1 MNGNNPSRR
10 SRNIGTAKQ
19 GHGQDNRMGIP
30 ETLYGPAFFEKLE
43 NVVQVVF
50 GGFRILVEATREN
63 SVHACT
69 VEDLI
74 TVLKL
79 IPAADL
85 GELNLIVLRQ
95 PKRKEEMLNPAWGR
109 LIYAFGFEHNIQPA
123 IILEAVNLTGKITR
137 DKKMSVAGQDEFIRL
152 QQDGHQFSTEKR
164 AYIAPNQLEAV
175 RNTQLYRTLFHEV
188 GHYVEYQ
195 QKVFYLPEELDAEE
209 ALYSRRDVYFQI
221 PKQEKELFAHSYAD
235 RIARDLQ
242 VQGKIPFPRILN
254 DAFLREHGLRKA
266 DFDAN
271 SCI

>member
-1 MNGNNPSRR
+1 MNGTNPTRR

-19 GHGQDNRMGIP
+19 GHGQNNRMGIP
-30 ETLYGPAFFEKLE
+30 ESLYGPAFFEKLE
-43 NVVQVVF
+43 NVVQVTP

-95 PKRKEEMLNPAWGR
+95 PKRKEEILNPAWGR
-109 LIYAFGFEHNIQPA
+109 LIYNFGFEHVIQPA
-123 IILEAVNLTGKITR
+123 IILEAVDLTGKITR
-137 DKKMSVAGQDEFIRL
+137 NKKMSVVGQDEFIRL
-152 QQDGHQFSTEKR
+152 QQDGHQFSTDKR

-175 RNTQLYRTLFHEV
+175 RNTQLYRTLFHEI

-195 QKVFYLPEELDAEE
+195 QKVFSSSDELDVDE
-209 ALYSRRDVYFQI
+209 AFYARRDVYFQI
-221 PKQEKELFAHSYAD
+221 PKQEKERFAHSYAD
-235 RIARDLQ
+235 SIARDLQ
-242 VQGKIPFPRILN
+242 AQGKIPFPRILN
-254 DAFLREHGLRKA
+254 DAFLLEHGLRKE
-266 DFDAN
+266 DFEPH
-271 SCI
+271 SSF

>member
-1 MNGNNPSRR
+1 MNGTNPARR

-19 GHGQDNRMGIP
+19 GHGQNNRMGIP
-30 ETLYGPAFFEKLE
+30 ESLNGPAFFEKLE
-43 NVVQVVF
+43 NVVQVKF

-109 LIYAFGFEHNIQPA
+109 LIYNFGFEHVIQPA
-123 IILEAVNLTGKITR
+123 IILEAVDLTGKITR
-137 DKKMSVAGQDEFIRL
+137 NKKMSVAGQDEFIRL
-152 QQDGHQFSTEKR
+152 QQDGHLFSTEKR
-164 AYIAPNQLEAV
+164 AYIAPNHLEAV
-175 RNTQLYRTLFHEV
+175 RNTQLFRTLFHEI

-195 QKVFYLPEELDAEE
+195 QKVFYRPEELDADE
-209 ALYSRRDVYFQI
+209 AFYSRRDVYFQI
-221 PKQEKELFAHSYAD
+221 PKQEKERFAHSYAD
-235 RIARDLQ
+235 SIARDLQ
-242 VQGKIPFPRILN
+242 AQGKIPFPRILN
-254 DAFLREHGLRKA
+254 DAFLLEHGLRKA
-266 DFDAN
+266 DFDPHP
-271 SCI
+271 SI